1 MEAWTWDPEDLSLT
15 IRFLRALRGWTQTRL
30 AQEAGLDKS
39 RISLL
44 ESGTHTPDRELL
56 QRLAAAVGLPLHLL
70 DLSLPMLS
78 SFRQVLA
85 LPPSSPDDEEE
96 TAGLVKI
103 VVAEMTAAAHAFTL
117 RTALEL
123 SLAPDEERWS
133 YQPGDRDGVEEL
145 YRNLEPGPQEE
156 RLFAIKEGT
165 EFRRWALAERFC
177 AESEKSAESDPARAL
192 ELAETAVEIARS
204 LSGPEDW
211 RAHVE
216 GYCLAF
222 LGNAQKAAGR
232 LDEAKQTQATAWK
245 LWSEW
250 TPDPEL
256 LQESRLRDLQ
266 ATRASANRG

>member
-1 MEAWTWDPEDLSLT
+1 MEAWTWGSEDLSLA

-30 AQEAGLDKS
+30 AREAGLDKS

-44 ESGTHTPDRELL
+44 ESGTVTPDRELL
-56 QRLAAAVGLPLHLL
+56 QRLASAVGFPFYLL
-70 DLSLPMLS
+70 ELCLPMLR
-78 SFRQVLA
+78 SFRQVLP
-85 LPPSSPDDEEE
+85 LHSSSPDEEE
-96 TAGLVKI
+96 EITGI
-103 VVAEMTAAAHAFTL
+103 VESVTAEMTAAAHAFAI

-123 SLAPDEERWS
+123 SLVPDEERWS
-133 YQPGDRDGVEEL
+133 YQSGDRDEVEGL
-145 YRNLEPGPQEE
+145 YLDLEPCPHEE
-156 RLFAIKEGT
+156 RLFAIREGT
-165 EFRRWALAERFC
+165 EYRSWALAERFC

-211 RAHVE
+211 RTHVE

-222 LGNAQKAAGR
+222 LGNALKAAGR
-232 LDEAKQTQATAWK
+232 LDEAEQTHAAAWK

-256 LQESRLRDLQ
+256 LQESRLRELGKL
-266 ATRASANRG
+266 S